1 MKRGY
6 VDWVRDI
13 LPEETLKARRDAL
26 AKLAREQ
33 GLKAAVVYGD
43 VYAADELSWF
53 CNYAPYWCNAALIV
67 TQDSGATLVTGHNY
81 RVNPWIS
88 SLTGLPEAQI
98 LPAGPRVPAKLA
110 ERLADAFPE
119 GGTVGTVGKYILS
132 DVKLELSAKNFAT
145 VPVDSAVEK
154 EMCQYD
160 KSFHETEKRAYAIL
174 REAVRTGISSCRG
187 KAATKKEVC
196 AEIEYAARKNS
207 AMDVFLYT
215 SGDGCSFHL
224 PDSGSSAAGT
234 WNLYVLL
241 QYLGVWVGCGLAVGA
256 DADGAWAKLDRL
268 ARGLRPGAVPKL
280 EADGCRVIV
289 RPNGAADMVSSL
301 GASGGRLQEGGIVSV
316 AVLENATGTYFERM
330 YEVCADGAKAL

>member
-6 VDWVRDI
+6 MDWVRDI
-13 LPEETLKARRDAL
+13 LPEATLKARRDVL

-33 GLKAAVVYGD
+33 GLKAVIVYGD

-53 CNYAPYWCNAALIV
+53 CNYAPYWCNAVLLV
-67 TQDSGATLVTGHNY
+67 TQDSGVTLVTGHNY

-132 DVKLELSAKNFAT
+132 DVKLELSAKNFET
-145 VPVDSAVEK
+145 VPVDSAAAK
-154 EMCQYD
+154 ETD
-160 KSFHETEKRAYAIL
+160 RFDRSFREMEKRAYAIL
-174 REAVRTGISSCRG
+174 KEAVRTGISSCRG

-196 AEIEYAARKNS
+196 AEIEYAARRNS

-215 SGDGCSFHL
+215 SDDGRSFRL
-224 PDSGSSAAGT
+224 PDSESSAAGA
-234 WNLYVLL
+234 WNLYVVL
-241 QYLGVWVGCGLAVGA
+241 QYLGVWVGCGLPVGA
-256 DADGAWAKLDRL
+256 AADGAWAKLDRL
-268 ARGLRPGAVPKL
+268 ARGLKPGTLPKL
-280 EADGCRVIV
+280 EADGCRVLV

-301 GASGGRLQEGGIVSV
+301 GTFDGRLYEGGIVSV
-316 AVLENATGTYFERM
+316 AMLEEGTGSYFERM